1 MLLHLGNDYMIPT
14 KDVVMIADIEST
26 SSEITEEFLDVAD
39 EEGFIKNYAKG
50 EPKSFVIT
58 NETIYYS
65 NISSRTL
72 RKRMNFVNRL
82 SRDV

>member
-26 SSEITEEFLDVAD
+26 DSEDTEDFLQIAK
-39 EEGFIKNYAKG
+39 EEGFVKDFSKG
-50 EPKSFVIT
+50 KPKSFVIT

-65 NISSRTL
+65 NISSKTL

-82 SRDV
+82 NRDH

>member
-14 KDVVMIADIEST
+14 KDVVLIADIEST
-26 SSEITEEFLDVAD
+26 SSEITEEFLEISK
-39 EEGFIKNYAKG
+39 EEGFIKDYSKG
-50 EPKSFVIT
+50 DAKSFVIT

-65 NISSRTL
+65 TISSKTL

-82 SRDV
+82 NRDY

>member
-14 KDVVMIADIEST
+14 KDVVLIADIEST
-26 SSEITEEFLDVAD
+26 SSEITEEFLEIAE
-39 EEGFIKNYAKG
+39 EEGFIKNFSKG

-58 NETIYYS
+58 DETIYYS
-65 NISSRTL
+65 NISSKTL

-82 SRDV
+82 NRDH